1 MLSRRSLCVVFV
13 FLSFPFFLIPPRS
26 STAVSSSQYLSGLHK
41 ASASVEQHHK
51 EHSIKLTNLRTLSH
65 HLRSSLLPEL
75 ENDLAALQRQLARDG
90 TYSGPISTPPSLIP
104 PTPFRSNQPN
114 TSLAV
119 PQTPAMHAAQA
130 RVQFTPSNQAGSYTS
145 QSRSAWDRKNYR

>member
-1 MLSRRSLCVVFV
+1 MLLSRHLCV
-13 FLSFPFFLIPPRS
+13 FLSHLS
-26 STAVSSSQYLSGLHK
+26 AAVSSSQYLSGLHK
-41 ASASVEQHHK
+41 ASASVEQHLK

-75 ENDLAALQRQLARDG
+75 EGDLAALQRELARAG
-90 TYSGPISTPPSLIP
+90 TYSGPVSAPPSLIP

-130 RVQFTPSNQAGSYTS
+130 RVQFTPSNQAGPLTS
-145 QSRSAWDRKNYR
+145 HRAKSTERSVREPHNYRWCALV

>member
-1 MLSRRSLCVVFV
+1 M
-13 FLSFPFFLIPPRS
+13 
-26 STAVSSSQYLSGLHK
+26 SSSQYLSGLHS
-41 ASASVEQHHK
+41 ASASVSQHHK
-51 EHSIKLTNLRTLSH
+51 EHSLKLTNLRTLSH

-75 ENDLAALQRQLARDG
+75 ESDLAALQRQLARDG

-119 PQTPAMHAAQA
+119 PQTPAMHATQA
-130 RVQFTPSNQAGSYTS
+130 RVQFTPSNQAGSDTS
-145 QSRSAWDRKNYR
+145 HREEAWE